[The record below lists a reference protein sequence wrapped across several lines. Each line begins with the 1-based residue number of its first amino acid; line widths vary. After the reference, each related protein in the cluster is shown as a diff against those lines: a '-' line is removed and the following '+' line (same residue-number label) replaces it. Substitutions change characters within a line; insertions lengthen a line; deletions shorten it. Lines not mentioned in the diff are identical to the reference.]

1 MKQNNDTLLRLDH
14 VLSSFIVSKTI
25 PSLSRIL
32 EEPVTYY
39 LKKTQMVSISN
50 LDELSLNFEE
60 MNAMS
65 AVYVKCNGDLQMG
78 ILWYMLEEESRP
90 LASKLLSNLQLNKT
104 DHLFIS
110 SISEIGNIL
119 TASIVNAISDNMG
132 YEIWSSLPGFAIE
145 SMKTLLEAIISD
157 LEDSSNTLVLSSVEF
172 CGAVS
177 GLRLQML
184 LIQDPKEVKKLIA

>member
-1 MKQNNDTLLRLDH
+1 MKQNNDTLVQLEH

-32 EEPVTYY
+32 EEPVTYS
-39 LKKTQMVSISN
+39 LKKTLTTSISN
-50 LDELSLNFEE
+50 LDQFNLSFEE
-60 MNAMS
+60 MNMMS
-65 AVYVKCNGDLQMG
+65 AVYVKCKGDLQMG
-78 ILWYMLEEESRP
+78 ILWYMLEEESKP
-90 LASKLLSNLQLNKT
+90 LAIKLLSNLKLNKT
-104 DHLFIS
+104 DQLFIS

-119 TASIVNAISDNMG
+119 TASIVNAISANMG

-157 LEDSSNTLVLSSVEF
+157 LEDSSDTLVLSLVEF
-172 CGAVS
+172 CGIVS

-184 LIQDPKEVKKLIA
+184 LIQDPKEVKKLLT

>member
-1 MKQNNDTLLRLDH
+1 MKHNNDTLLQLEH

-39 LKKTQMVSISN
+39 LKKTQVVSISN
-50 LDELSLNFEE
+50 LDKLSLNFEAQ
-60 MNAMS
+60 NVMS
-65 AVYVKCNGDLQMG
+65 AVYVKCKGDLQMG
-78 ILWYMLEEESRP
+78 ILWYMLEEEFKP
-90 LASKLLSNLQLNKT
+90 LAIKLLSNSQLNET
-104 DHLFIS
+104 DHLIIS

-119 TASIVNAISDNMG
+119 TASIVNAISNNTG

-157 LEDSSNTLVLSSVEF
+157 LEDSSDTLVISPVEF
-172 CGAVS
+172 SGMVS
-177 GLRLQML
+177 GLKLQML
-184 LIQDPKEVKKLIA
+184 LIQDPKEVKKLIT

>member
-1 MKQNNDTLLRLDH
+1 MKQNNDTLVQLEH